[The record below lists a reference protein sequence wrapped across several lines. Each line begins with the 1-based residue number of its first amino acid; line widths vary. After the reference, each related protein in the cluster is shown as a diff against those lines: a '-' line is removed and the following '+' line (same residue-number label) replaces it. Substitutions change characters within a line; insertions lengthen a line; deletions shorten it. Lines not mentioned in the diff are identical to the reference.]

1 MKMLAAIWLMLC
13 LSMQSAHAQ
22 EMDSL
27 PDAIISKTNSS
38 AQFPGGT
45 EALYQYVAQNLR
57 YPDLAV
63 QNNISGKIIVEFVI
77 TKVGTVDDI
86 QTFGKPKGFGLE
98 EAAIQ
103 VVRTMPKWEPGK
115 MDGKPVN
122 IKYRLPINFSL
133 PEVPDK
139 KRKQT
144 KSTHYP
150 PPPEMRK
157 ELKRN
162 PND

>member
-1 MKMLAAIWLMLC
+1 MRILTAIGLMLF
-13 LSMQSAHAQ
+13 LSIQSAQ
-22 EMDSL
+22 SQDIDSVS
-27 PDAIISKTNSS
+27 DSMISNNNST
-38 AQFPGGT
+38 AEFPGGT

-63 QNNISGKIIVEFVI
+63 QNNISGKVIVEFVI
-77 TKVGTVDDI
+77 TKDGTVDNI
-86 QTFGKPKGFGLE
+86 QTFGKPLGFGLE
-98 EAAIQ
+98 EAAMQ

-115 MDGKPVN
+115 IDGKSVK
-122 IKYRLPINFSL
+122 IKYRLPINYSL
-133 PEVPDK
+133 TEVPDK
-139 KRKQT
+139 KSKQT
-144 KSTHYP
+144 KSTHP